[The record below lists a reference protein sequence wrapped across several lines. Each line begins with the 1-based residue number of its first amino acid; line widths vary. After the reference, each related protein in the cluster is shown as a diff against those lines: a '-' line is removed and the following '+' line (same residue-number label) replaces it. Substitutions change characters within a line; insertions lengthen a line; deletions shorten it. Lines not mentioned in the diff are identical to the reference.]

1 MKYLLLFLIAPGS
14 ASFIVQC
21 ILCCKIKNR
30 ILRHGTLVLS
40 IVFIILGIITLL
52 TPYGDIFSALGVI
65 TSVLWFAG
73 ACCAALGYG
82 AAWTVTLTIKNRRTK
97 KWKRKQSFAINLLNK
112 DTERR
117 DMK

>member
-40 IVFIILGIITLL
+40 
-52 TPYGDIFSALGVI
+52 
-65 TSVLWFAG
+65 FAG
-73 ACCAALGYG
+73 ACCAALGYE